1 MLIKILTKN
10 HKPPRSMK
18 KSIYGRISSM
28 VLFALTVTAIGFAVQ
43 QGRIATLSTPVATGT
58 VAASVSTPNSVVSE
72 TDPSIANAQT
82 QTEQYVAKAV
92 EPSMVASVPSN
103 ETEAATNSYFFKK
116 RSKAERIN
124 DAMEMEKERTMDPA
138 LGYIPYERKLAAL
151 EQTLRR
157 QQTLMQNGTFSRGAI
172 SRARWTNRGPNNV
185 GGRSRAILVDLN
197 DSTRKSV
204 FVAAATGGLWKT
216 KDVTAVKPV
225 WQLVDDWSAALA
237 ISSIVQDPSN
247 PQIMYLGTG
256 DVAASDAPG
265 KGVMKSTDGGKNWTL
280 LASTTTGGFNRCS
293 ALSINPANGNVFVST
308 LDNGLNRSS
317 DGGATWVKVL
327 GAGVPGFAANTNWRV
342 QQVGN
347 TIYSATSTNVYKSTS
362 NGDAGTWT
370 GLYTINNGFPTG
382 FSRMEMGVA
391 PSDANVIYI
400 VGNQGGTGSA
410 VYKTAD
416 GGVTWRATPR
426 LSWRDG
432 GGAPSTADFT
442 RGQAWYDLSLAVSP
456 TNPNVVYVGGVDL
469 FRTID
474 GGTSWAQVSSWT
486 SVNYPYV
493 HADQHGF
500 AFEPGNGS
508 VGYVGCDGGL
518 FRVNNA
524 ETNYSYGDK
533 NEGYVTALFYAG
545 AIHPTAGTN
554 YFLAGAQD
562 NGSIQIK
569 TGGIAPSRRVLGGDG
584 FYCFINQN
592 NPNYQI
598 VSLYNGAFSL
608 SKDAGET
615 WSGGTNSGGKFLT
628 PSDLDNATNIFYAQK
643 NSADLWRWNLA
654 TGIAGAVDVSNVTF
668 SNGTSSNISHIGSDP
683 NTPNRIYVGTTGG
696 QLYKIDNANTG
707 ATVTA
712 VAVGGAF
719 GGNVSSIDVE
729 RGNPNHL
736 LLTVSSYGARNSVWE
751 SRDGGNVWV
760 GVKGI
765 NIPNNL
771 PDMPVRWGLFSPNNP
786 NQAMIATDFG
796 VWTTESLNGD
806 NTSWLP
812 PVPGR
817 GTPLVRTDML
827 RLRQSDKIV
836 LGATYGR
843 GLWTTG
849 VFSTP
854 SVSASYPQV
863 GYKGGAMEFKGENSN
878 SAETFLWTFGDGG
891 TDTLENPKHAYAN
904 VGTYNVSLK
913 VNNDNTL
920 VSNGSVEILPDLPT
934 AYKAST
940 AGYQGH
946 FDGADTHFG
955 VNHVSGSKFE
965 RGRSAIN
972 GKDGTHSGANA
983 YVVGLTEAAVQPNTT
998 TMLYL
1003 PNYDFSQAGIYEFSF
1018 WAKYICQN
1026 GYDGFNIEYSY
1037 DKGLNW
1043 IQLGSSADPDWYPKN
1058 QIVPDNAPFLQG
1070 QNYFTNVNNDWT
1082 KFKLNVSR
1090 FSGQKNV
1097 AFRVVFKSG
1106 STSPLAGMAIDD
1118 IEITKYEG
1126 DSKTQIVELTGAFA
1140 RTGVSIDVKWA
1151 TLPEYYAQRFTLEM
1165 SENGWKFD
1173 SIANINATGY
1183 LTLDK
1188 QTYTKNVGG
1197 AVRDVYYFRIKSV
1210 NRDAALNYNYTFY
1223 SPTIIVKRDGLLGLE
1238 VNKVAPN
1245 PFIDKLFISFT
1256 DVVGKS
1262 VQFRLIDAV
1271 GRVVIDQ
1278 TEEVGGVNYILQTG
1292 RLAQGMYLLNVK
1304 IDGKDAQ
1311 TFKVMSSMD

>member
-1 MLIKILTKN
+1 
-10 HKPPRSMK
+10 MK
-18 KSIYGRISSM
+18 KSIYGRISNFFM
-28 VLFALTVTAIGFAVQ
+28 FALTATVIGFAVQ
-43 QGRIATLSTPVATGT
+43 QGRKATLSTSIATDT
-58 VAASVSTPNSVVSE
+58 VASSVSTPNSVVSE
-72 TDPSIANAQT
+72 MDPSLANAQT
-82 QTEQYVAKAV
+82 QTVQRVPKAV
-92 EPSMVASVPSN
+92 EPTTVASVPSN
-103 ETEAATNSYFFKK
+103 EAEESTNTYFFKK
-116 RSKAERIN
+116 RLKVERIN
-124 DAMEMEKERTMDPA
+124 DAIAMEKERTMDPA
-138 LGYIPYERKLAAL
+138 LGYVPYERKLAAL

-157 QQTLMQNGTFSRGAI
+157 QQTLEQNGTFSRGAL
-172 SRARWTNRGPNNV
+172 SRARWTNRGPNNL

-197 DSTRKSV
+197 DATRKTV
-204 FVAAATGGLWKT
+204 FVASATGGLWKT
-216 KDVTAVKPV
+216 NDITAQKPI
-225 WQLVDDWSAALA
+225 WLLVDDWSAALA
-237 ISSIVQDPSN
+237 ISSIAQDVNN
-247 PQIMYLGTG
+247 PKIMYLGTG

-265 KGVMKSTDGGKNWTL
+265 KGVMKSSDGGKTWTL

-293 ALSINPANGNVFVST
+293 ALSINPTNGDVFVST
-308 LDNGLNRSS
+308 LDNGLSRSS

-327 GAGVPGFAANTNWRV
+327 GAGVAGFAGNTNWRV

-347 TIYSATSTNVYKSTS
+347 TIYSATSSNVYKSTA
-362 NGDAGTWT
+362 NGDVGTWT
-370 GLYTINNGFPTG
+370 GLSTISNGFPTG
-382 FSRMEMGVA
+382 FSRMEMAVA
-391 PSDANVIYI
+391 PSDANVIYL
-400 VGNQGGTGSA
+400 VGNQGGVGSA

-416 GGVTWRATPR
+416 GGVTWRASPR

-432 GGAPSTADFT
+432 NGAASQTDFT

-456 TNPNVVYVGGVDL
+456 TNPSVAYVGGVDL

-474 GGTSWAQVSSWT
+474 GGTSWTQVSSWT
-486 SVNYPYV
+486 SANYPYV
-493 HADQHGF
+493 HADQHGI
-500 AFEPGNGS
+500 AFEPGNGN
-508 VGYVGCDGGL
+508 VAYIGCDGGL
-518 FRVNNA
+518 FRVTNA
-524 ETNYSYGDK
+524 ETNFAYANK
-533 NEGYVTALFYAG
+533 NDNYITALFYSC

-554 YFLAGAQD
+554 YYLAGAQD
-562 NGSIQIK
+562 NGSHKIS
-569 TGGIAPSRRVLGGDG
+569 TGGIAPSVSVLGGDG
-584 FYCFINQN
+584 FYCFINQT
-592 NPNYQI
+592 NPTYQV
-598 VSLYNGAFSL
+598 VSLYNGAFTVSRDGGN
-608 SKDAGET
+608 S
-615 WSGGTNSGGKFLT
+615 WSGGTNSRGKFLT
-628 PSDLDNATNIFYAQK
+628 PADLDNATNTFYAQS
-643 NSADLWRWNLA
+643 NANDLWRWNLTLGA
-654 TGIAGAVDVSNVTF
+654 PAGVAVDVSNVTF
-668 SNGTSSNISHIGSDP
+668 SNGTSSTISHIGSDP
-683 NTPNRIYVGTTGG
+683 NTPNRIYVGTTSG

-707 ATVTA
+707 TSVTA
-712 VAVGGAF
+712 VPVGSGF
-719 GGNVSSIDVE
+719 GGNVSAIDVE

-736 LLTVSSYGARNSVWE
+736 LLTVSSYGVRNSVWE
-751 SRDGGNVWV
+751 SRDGGNSWM

-771 PDMPVRWGLFSPNNP
+771 PDMPIRWCLFSPNNP

-836 LGATYGR
+836 VGATYGR

-863 GYKGGAMEFKGENSN
+863 GYKGGAVEFKGENSN

-904 VGTYNVSLK
+904 VGTYPVSLK
-913 VNNDNTL
+913 INNDNAL
-920 VSNGSVEILPDLPT
+920 VSNGSVKILPDLPT
-934 AYKAST
+934 AYKAVT
-940 AGYQGH
+940 TGYQGH

-983 YVVGLTEAAVQPNTT
+983 YVVGLTETVVQPNTT

-1003 PNYDFSQAGIYEFSF
+1003 PNFDFTQAGIYEFSF
-1018 WAKYICQN
+1018 WAKFICQN
-1026 GYDGFNIEYSY
+1026 GYDGFNVEYSY
-1037 DKGLNW
+1037 DKGLTW
-1043 IQLGSSADPDWYPKN
+1043 VQLGSSNDPNWYN
-1058 QIVPDNAPFLQG
+1058 SRIIPDASGFLTSQSF
-1070 QNYFTNVNNDWT
+1070 FTGTNNEWT

-1090 FSGQKNV
+1090 FAGQKNV
-1097 AFRVVFKSG
+1097 ALRVVFKSG
-1106 STSPLAGMAIDD
+1106 ATSPLAGMAIDD
-1118 IEITKYEG
+1118 VEISKYEG
-1126 DSKTQIVELTGAFA
+1126 DTKTQIIEFTGGFSK
-1140 RTGVSIDVKWA
+1140 TGVSVDLNFA
-1151 TLPEYYAQRFTLEM
+1151 TLPEYYAQRFTIEM

-1173 SIANINATGY
+1173 SVANIPATGY

-1188 QTYTKNVGG
+1188 QAYTKNVGNT
-1197 AVRDVYYFRIKSV
+1197 VRDVYYFRIKSV
-1210 NRDAALNYNYTFY
+1210 NRDAASNYNYTFY
-1223 SPTIIVKRDGLLGLE
+1223 SPLLIIKRDGLLGLE
-1238 VNKVAPN
+1238 VNRVAPN

-1271 GRVVIDQ
+1271 GRVVIDH

-1292 RLAQGMYLLNVK
+1292 KLAQGMYLLNVK

>member
-1 MLIKILTKN
+1 
-10 HKPPRSMK
+10 MK
-18 KSIYGRISSM
+18 KSIYGRISNIL
-28 VLFALTVTAIGFAVQ
+28 VFALTATAIGFAVQ
-43 QGRIATLSTPVATGT
+43 QSRKAPSSTPVTTDVA
-58 VAASVSTPNSVVSE
+58 VAAVSTPKMEVSE
-72 TDPSIANAQT
+72 TNASLTNSQT
-82 QTEQYVAKAV
+82 QTVNRVTNAG
-92 EPSMVASVPSN
+92 EPATVASAPSN
-103 ETEAATNSYFFKK
+103 ESKESTNTYFFKK
-116 RSKAERIN
+116 RLKVERIN
-124 DAMEMEKERTMDPA
+124 DAIEMEKERTMDPA
-138 LGYIPYERKLAAL
+138 LGYVPLERKLAAL
-151 EQTLRR
+151 DHTLRL
-157 QQTLMQNGTFSRGAI
+157 QQTLEQNGTFARGAL

-197 DSTRKSV
+197 DATRKTV
-204 FVAAATGGLWKT
+204 FVASATGGLWKT
-216 KDVTAVKPV
+216 TDITALKPV

-237 ISSIVQDPSN
+237 ISSIAQDVNN
-247 PQIMYLGTG
+247 PKIMYLGTG

-265 KGVMKSTDGGKNWTL
+265 KGVMKSTDGGKTWTL
-280 LASTTTGGFNRCS
+280 LASTTTGAFNRCS
-293 ALSINPANGNVFVST
+293 ALSINPANGDVFVST

-327 GAGVPGFAANTNWRV
+327 GAGVAGFAANTNWRV

-347 TIYSATSTNVYKSTS
+347 TIYSATSSNVYKSTS
-362 NGDAGTWT
+362 NGDVGTWT
-370 GLYTINNGFPTG
+370 GLSTINNGFPTG
-382 FSRMEMGVA
+382 FSRMEMAVA
-391 PSDANVIYI
+391 PSDANVIYL
-400 VGNQGGTGSA
+400 VGNQGGVGSA
-410 VYKTAD
+410 VYKTAN
-416 GGVTWRATPR
+416 GGTTWTASQR

-432 GGAPSTADFT
+432 GGAASQTDFT

-456 TNPNVVYVGGVDL
+456 TNPNVAYVGGVDL

-474 GGTSWAQVSSWT
+474 GSTWAQVSSWT
-486 SVNYPYV
+486 GSNYPYV
-493 HADQHGF
+493 HADQHGVT
-500 AFEPGNGS
+500 FEPGNGS
-508 VGYVGCDGGL
+508 VAYIGCDGGL
-518 FRVNNA
+518 FRVTNA
-524 ETNYSYGDK
+524 ETNFAFAGK
-533 NEGYVTALFYAG
+533 NDNYITTLFYSC

-554 YFLAGAQD
+554 YYLAGAQD
-562 NGSIQIK
+562 NGSHQISA
-569 TGGIAPSRRVLGGDG
+569 GGIAPSRSVLGGDG

-608 SKDAGET
+608 STNGGASF
-615 WSGGTNSGGKFLT
+615 SGGTNSRGKFLT
-628 PSDLDNATNIFYAQK
+628 PCDLDNTTNVFYAQA
-643 NSADLWRWNLA
+643 NASDLWRWNLA
-654 TGIAGAVDVSNVTF
+654 TNAAVAVDVSNVMF

-683 NTPNRIYVGTTGG
+683 NTPNRIYVGTTVG

-707 ATVTA
+707 TSLTA
-712 VAVGGAF
+712 VAVGGGF
-719 GGNVSSIDVE
+719 GGNVSAIDVE
-729 RGNPNHL
+729 RGNANHL
-736 LLTVSSYGARNSVWE
+736 LLSVSSYGARNSVWE
-751 SRDGGNVWV
+751 SRDGGNTWI
-760 GVKGI
+760 GVEGI
-765 NIPNNL
+765 NIANNL
-771 PDMPVRWGLFSPNNP
+771 PDMPVRWCLFNPNNA

-796 VWTTESLNGD
+796 VWTTENLNGD

-836 LGATYGR
+836 VGATYGR

-863 GYKGGAMEFKGENSN
+863 GYKGGAVEFKGENSN
-878 SAETFLWTFGDGG
+878 NAETFLWNFGDNA
-891 TDTLENPKHAYAN
+891 TDTLENTKHAYAN
-904 VGTYNVSLK
+904 TGTYNVSLK
-913 VNNDNTL
+913 INNDNTL
-920 VSNGSVEILPDLPT
+920 VSNGSVKILPDLPV

-940 AGYQGH
+940 TGYQGN

-955 VNHVSGSKFE
+955 VNHVAGSKFE
-965 RGRSAIN
+965 RGRSTIN
-972 GKDGTHSGANA
+972 GKDGSHSGNNA
-983 YVVGLTEAAVQPNTT
+983 YVVGLTEATVQPNST

-1003 PNYDFSQAGIYEFSF
+1003 PNYDFTQLGIYELSF
-1018 WAKYICQN
+1018 WAKFICQN
-1026 GYDGFNIEYSY
+1026 GYDGFNIEYSH

-1043 IQLGSSADPDWYPKN
+1043 LQLGSSNDPNWYN
-1058 QIVPDNAPFLQG
+1058 SRTVPQDGAFLVG
-1070 QNYFTNVNNDWT
+1070 QSYFTGTNNEWT

-1097 AFRVVFKSG
+1097 AFRVVFKSAA
-1106 STSPLAGMAIDD
+1106 TSPLAGMAIDD

-1126 DSKTQIVELTGAFA
+1126 EAKTQIVELTGAFS
-1140 RTGVSIDVKWA
+1140 RTAVSIDVNWS

-1173 SIANINATGY
+1173 SVANLNATGY

-1188 QTYTKNVGG
+1188 QSYFKNVGNTI
-1197 AVRDVYYFRIKSV
+1197 RDVYYFRVKSV
-1210 NRDAALNYNYTFY
+1210 NADAVSNYNYTFY

-1271 GRVVIDQ
+1271 GRVVVDQ
-1278 TEEVGGVNYILQTG
+1278 TEDVSGVSYILQTG
-1292 RLAQGMYLLNVK
+1292 KLAQGMYLLNVK

-1311 TFKVMSSMD
+1311 TFKVMSSFD